1 MGGSA
6 PEIPTP
12 PDAQQP
18 VPGLRAS
25 DAERDQV
32 VAKLKD
38 EFVAGRLSHDTFLH
52 RVNVVFESRQQADLP
67 PLVADL
73 PAPPASGGRS
83 LAGWLR
89 GTWSRVADAA
99 ARPARAS
106 GAGQPPNGGPRTMT
120 PDRRP
125 VRSMTTGMAAAPN
138 RGQPFSL
145 QFPRGGGDQFSIG
158 RDASCDLAIA
168 DMTVSRLHAQLD
180 RTPDGWQLTDLES
193 TNGTRVNGWRVRG
206 RVPVRVGDLVS
217 FGSLEV
223 VFSASLRGDDA
234 PLLPRQAAHRCVAM
248 SPHDL
253 EFLNV
258 TTVLLVRHGLTATT
272 GQLLTGWTPGVGLD
286 ERGRAQAKALGERLA
301 PVPLDAIVTSPLDR
315 CRQTVE
321 EIVAAR
327 GGQAGPGGPSGAP
340 VTEERVGECK
350 YGDWTG
356 KPLKELE
363 KDPLWPVVQAHP
375 SAVTFPGPGGESMLD
390 MQHRAVSAVREW
402 NAKLGKDATYL
413 VCSHGDVIKAIV
425 ADSLGLHLDQC
436 QRIVAD
442 PCSLTV
448 IRYTP
453 LRPFLL
459 RLNDTGGG
467 VDDLLP
473 RPKPADNAESDA
485 VIGGGAGAVA
495 PPGDNPPEPGTA
507 PGAEG

>member
-1 MGGSA
+1 MSA
-6 PEIPTP
+6 
-12 PDAQQP
+12 
-18 VPGLRAS
+18 
-25 DAERDQV
+25 
-32 VAKLKD
+32 
-38 EFVAGRLSHDTFLH
+38 
-52 RVNVVFESRQQADLP
+52 
-67 PLVADL
+67 
-73 PAPPASGGRS
+73 
-83 LAGWLR
+83 
-89 GTWSRVADAA
+89 
-99 ARPARAS
+99 
-106 GAGQPPNGGPRTMT
+106 
-120 PDRRP
+120 
-125 VRSMTTGMAAAPN
+125 
-138 RGQPFSL
+138 
-145 QFPRGGGDQFSIG
+145 
-158 RDASCDLAIA
+158 
-168 DMTVSRLHAQLD
+168 
-180 RTPDGWQLTDLES
+180 
-193 TNGTRVNGWRVRG
+193 
-206 RVPVRVGDLVS
+206 
-217 FGSLEV
+217 
-223 VFSASLRGDDA
+223 
-234 PLLPRQAAHRCVAM
+234 
-248 SPHDL
+248 HDL
-253 EFLNV
+253 EFLSV

-315 CRQTVE
+315 CLQTVE

-327 GGQAGPGGPSGAP
+327 GGQAGPPGRSAAP

-375 SAVTFPGPGGESMLD
+375 SAVTFPGPQGESMLD

-402 NAKLGKDATYL
+402 NVKLGRDATYL

-485 VIGGGAGAVA
+485 VIGGGAGAA
-495 PPGDNPPEPGTA
+495 APRGDPPGPGTA
-507 PGAEG
+507 PDAEG

>member
-1 MGGSA
+1 
-6 PEIPTP
+6 
-12 PDAQQP
+12 
-18 VPGLRAS
+18 
-25 DAERDQV
+25 
-32 VAKLKD
+32 
-38 EFVAGRLSHDTFLH
+38 
-52 RVNVVFESRQQADLP
+52 
-67 PLVADL
+67 
-73 PAPPASGGRS
+73 
-83 LAGWLR
+83 
-89 GTWSRVADAA
+89 
-99 ARPARAS
+99 
-106 GAGQPPNGGPRTMT
+106 
-120 PDRRP
+120 
-125 VRSMTTGMAAAPN
+125 
-138 RGQPFSL
+138 
-145 QFPRGGGDQFSIG
+145 
-158 RDASCDLAIA
+158 
-168 DMTVSRLHAQLD
+168 
-180 RTPDGWQLTDLES
+180 
-193 TNGTRVNGWRVRG
+193 
-206 RVPVRVGDLVS
+206 
-217 FGSLEV
+217 
-223 VFSASLRGDDA
+223 
-234 PLLPRQAAHRCVAM
+234 
-248 SPHDL
+248 
-253 EFLNV
+253 V

-315 CRQTVE
+315 CQQTVE

-327 GGQAGPGGPSGAP
+327 AGRPGAAGAPAGEGNPSAGP
-340 VTEERVGECK
+340 VTDERVGECK

-375 SAVTFPGPGGESMLD
+375 SAVTFPGPEGESMLD

-402 NAKLGKDATYL
+402 NARLGKDATYL

-473 RPKPADNAESDA
+473 RPQAADSGESDA
-485 VIGGGAGAVA
+485 VVGGGAGAVSPRGDDPRY
-495 PPGDNPPEPGTA
+495 PPRPGTG